1 MSNSYYYYYAIQRF
15 YNPINHLHYTYP
27 TTYMDTIVS
36 EAE

>member
-1 MSNSYYYYYAIQRF
+1 MSNSYYYYSAIQRF

-27 TTYMDTIVS
+27 TTYRDTIVS